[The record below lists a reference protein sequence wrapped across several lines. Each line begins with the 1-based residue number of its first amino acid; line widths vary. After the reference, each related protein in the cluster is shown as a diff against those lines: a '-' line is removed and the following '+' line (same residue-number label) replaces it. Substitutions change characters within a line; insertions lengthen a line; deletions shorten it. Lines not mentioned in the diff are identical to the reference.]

1 MNVYLIHTLCR
12 RVLHDKGFRELI
24 LENPEA
30 AVSSIPFSDEERKAL
45 LAGDVARLY
54 REGALAFLL
63 LILSQFEVFGLELP
77 IFNRRMRTLLVP
89 NADPDC
95 VPVLEPRR
103 LSADRPG
110 SA

>member
-30 AVSSIPFSDEERKAL
+30 AVSSMPFSDEERKAL

-63 LILSQFEVFGLELP
+63 LILSRFEVFGLELP
-77 IFNRRMRTLLVP
+77 IFNRRMRTHLVP

-95 VPVLEPRR
+95 VPVQDTVGFKPPK
-103 LSADRPG
+103 SAE
-110 SA
+110 

>member
-12 RVLHDKGFRELI
+12 RVLHDEGFRELI

-30 AVSSIPFSDEERKAL
+30 AVSSMPFSDEERKAL

-63 LILSQFEVFGLELP
+63 LILSRSRSSAWSFQSSIGGCAIRSLG
-77 IFNRRMRTLLVP
+77 RT
-89 NADPDC
+89 
-95 VPVLEPRR
+95 
-103 LSADRPG
+103 
-110 SA
+110 